1 MRWARS
7 WICLVA
13 ASIGGCMTAQTYEG
27 PRRPADEVAR
37 VSGDLRISAGAPISV
52 ILRQVDGRTLGP
64 GETSV
69 EVLPGEHTLLVDC
82 RIAETKSISR
92 HSIDAELV
100 AGRQYRFVAETGPGL
115 RECVDVQLVSAD

>member
-1 MRWARS
+1 MRPVRRWVWLTA
-7 WICLVA
+7 VA
-13 ASIGGCMTAQTYEG
+13 IGGCMTAQTYDG

-52 ILRQVDGRTLGP
+52 ILRQVDDHALSP

-100 AGRQYRFVAETGPGL
+100 AGRHYHFVAETGPGL

>member
-1 MRWARS
+1 MKLGPQWVC
-7 WICLVA
+7 IVA
-13 ASIGGCMTAQTYEG
+13 VAISGCMTAQSYEG

-37 VSGDLRISAGAPISV
+37 VSGDLRISAGAPVSV
-52 ILRQVDGRTLGP
+52 ILRQVDGNTLGP

-82 RIAETKSISR
+82 RIAETNSISR

-100 AGRQYRFVAETGPGL
+100 AGRRYRFLAETGPGM
-115 RECVDVQLVSAD
+115 RECVDVQLVSGD